1 MRISITCSGARK
13 SPKMAPSDHSSPC
26 VWILEDR
33 IAIGVIRYLYRGSGR
48 GLRLLGKG
56 NYLSG
61 V

>member
-1 MRISITCSGARK
+1 
-13 SPKMAPSDHSSPC
+13 MAPSDHSSPC